1 MSRAARVIS
10 IDVLQRMVAALRV
23 FEEEASK
30 ALTDL
35 DMEVRRAD
43 QWVSEEQRDYW
54 RNQVRRSEDK
64 VAEARIALE
73 RARMFTT
80 LQGERR
86 SCVDEKKALD
96 RAKRR
101 LELSHEKVEAVRRWT
116 HLLDREFLEYRG
128 FLAQLASWLQVDLPR
143 AVAVLKRMQLALE
156 RYVLME
162 SSVEAPLPPPNLS
175 AILEQALASEEHA
188 ATAPAE
194 TPAPAAA
201 APADAPQK
209 AEGAA

>member
-10 IDVLQRMVAALRV
+10 IDVLERMVAALRV
-23 FEEEASK
+23 FEEEAAK

-35 DMEVRRAD
+35 DMEVRRAE
-43 QWVSEEQRDYW
+43 QWVGEEQRDFW
-54 RNQVRRSEDK
+54 RNQVRRGEDK
-64 VAEARIALE
+64 VAEARITLE

-80 LQGERR
+80 LPGERR

-116 HLLDREFLEYRG
+116 YLLDRELLEYRG
-128 FLAQLASWLQVDLPR
+128 FVAQLASWLQVDLPR
-143 AVAVLKRMQLALE
+143 AVAALRRMQQALE

-162 SSVEAPLPPPNLS
+162 SSVEAPMPPPNLS
-175 AILEQALASEEHA
+175 AILEQAVASDA
-188 ATAPAE
+188 QAPAE
-194 TPAPAAA
+194 TPAATP
-201 APADAPQK
+201 PNP
-209 AEGAA
+209 EGNA

>member
-10 IDVLQRMVAALRV
+10 IDVLERMVAALRV
-23 FEEEASK
+23 FEEEAAK

-35 DMEVRRAD
+35 DMEVRRAE
-43 QWVSEEQRDYW
+43 QWVGEEQRDYW
-54 RNQVRRSEDK
+54 RNQVRRGEDQ

-80 LQGERR
+80 LPGERR

-116 HLLDREFLEYRG
+116 HLLDRELLEYRG
-128 FLAQLASWLQVDLPR
+128 FIAQLASWLQVDLPR
-143 AVAVLKRMQLALE
+143 AVAVLKRMERALE
-156 RYVLME
+156 QYVLMQ
-162 SSVEAPLPPPNLS
+162 SSVAAPAPPPNLS
-175 AILEQALASEEHA
+175 AILEQAVASETA
-188 ATAPAE
+188 AVETPAE
-194 TPAPAAA
+194 TAAH
-201 APADAPQK
+201 Q
-209 AEGAA
+209 EGIA